1 MAPANLTKLVA
12 DKLKRGEDRKHDLAV
27 HGAPLAARVAEAL
40 RRPELERPLAA
51 LLAEADLAREHNDGH
66 LRQADQTYIAEQS
79 DDVVVRAQRG
89 DAESALYSTLTG
101 ARSLVGAVHGPAQVR
116 AVGFVG
122 ETPTDLA
129 QLIRLAPVI
138 ASGLRK
144 LPEPPSDS
152 RVLLDVDGMSAD
164 LEKAAARA
172 QEALTATNSD
182 LRENEAA
189 LRARNDALTVA
200 HRSQVFLGELMRLC
214 AMTVGDEDLQH
225 RLRDRPLSS
234 TAEPE
239 PEPEATPAAG

>member
-12 DKLKRGEDRKHDLAV
+12 DKLKKGEDRKHDLAV
-27 HGAPLAARVAEAL
+27 HGAQLAARVAEAL

-51 LLAEADLAREHNDGH
+51 LFAEADQAREHNDGH
-66 LRQADQTYIAEQS
+66 LRKTDQTYLAEQS
-79 DDVVVRAQRG
+79 DDVIVRAQKG

-101 ARSLVGAVHGPAQVR
+101 ARALVEAVHGPAQVR

-122 ETPTDLA
+122 ETPTDIA

-138 ASGLRK
+138 ASGLRE
-144 LPEPPSDS
+144 LPEPPPDT
-152 RVLLDVDGMSAD
+152 RVLLDVDGMRAD

-172 QEALTATNSD
+172 QTALTATNTD

-189 LRARNDALTVA
+189 LRVRNDALTVA
-200 HRSQVFLGELMRLC
+200 HRSQVFLGELLRLC

-234 TAEPE
+234 SAEAQPE
-239 PEPEATPAAG
+239 PETTPAVG